1 MKQKNN
7 MSAVQQK
14 QNIPSGWQSTF
25 IDDICHIMKGQGLSK
40 KDIDSSGKNKCVLY
54 GVSDILFR
62 NKERTS

>member
-25 IDDICHIMKGQGLSK
+25 VDDISYH
-40 KDIDSSGKNKCVLY
+40 
-54 GVSDILFR
+54 
-62 NKERTS
+62 ERARSFEKRH